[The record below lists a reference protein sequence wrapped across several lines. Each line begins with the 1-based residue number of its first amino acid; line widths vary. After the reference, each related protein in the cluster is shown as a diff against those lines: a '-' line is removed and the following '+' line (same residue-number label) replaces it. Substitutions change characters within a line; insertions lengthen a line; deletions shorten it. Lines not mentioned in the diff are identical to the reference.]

1 MIFFLTILC
10 NLNHGTAYNVK
21 SRLIYIHKLKHHFNI
36 IIRGCCEANYFCKFC
51 ILQQQL
57 LANNLI
63 RFLSFINY
71 GSIPLSIKARSQM
84 IIRNIFNTLAFSLLL
99 PQRLGLLQFDLL
111 LNFGFFVKLVE
122 VVHNDGDWQRNA
134 ENPTYRTNLTEPLI
148 LSRA

>member
-1 MIFFLTILC
+1 
-10 NLNHGTAYNVK
+10 
-21 SRLIYIHKLKHHFNI
+21 
-36 IIRGCCEANYFCKFC
+36 
-51 ILQQQL
+51 
-57 LANNLI
+57 
-63 RFLSFINY
+63 
-71 GSIPLSIKARSQM
+71 M
-84 IIRNIFNTLAFSLLL
+84 IIKNIFHKLAFSLLL